1 MRQINQ
7 VLQTKLNDYDQA
19 KVINSSRSQNKSSSS
34 CTQLQHQQEL
44 QYLQQKCFNEIS
56 ELNQIHSLALEEKR
70 LAIANLE
77 ADLLSSRTNYELQ
90 QLQYQIDKQRIKEL
104 EIKLQLQ
111 AHHQQSQVTKDL

>member
-1 MRQINQ
+1 M
-7 VLQTKLNDYDQA
+7 
-19 KVINSSRSQNKSSSS
+19 
-34 CTQLQHQQEL
+34 QHQQEL